1 MNGRPTLLVRRLGR
15 RDYRET
21 WQAMRAFT
29 DRRTP
34 GTTSESWVLEHDPV
48 FTQGQAG
55 RAEHLLD
62 PGPIPVVQTDRGGQ
76 VTYHGPGQLV
86 VYLMLSLRET
96 GLGVRGLVSAMED
109 SVIALLGEYG
119 VAAEARRDAPGVYVD
134 GAKIAALG
142 LRVRR
147 GCTYHG
153 LSFNID
159 MDLEPFG
166 RINPCGHPGLAV
178 TQARDLGI
186 TDSQERL
193 GERLMEQLCRQ
204 TGYRATAASSSWP
217 SPNVS

>member
-1 MNGRPTLLVRRLGR
+1 
-15 RDYRET
+15 
-21 WQAMRAFT
+21 
-29 DRRTP
+29 
-34 GTTSESWVLEHDPV
+34 
-48 FTQGQAG
+48 
-55 RAEHLLD
+55 
-62 PGPIPVVQTDRGGQ
+62 
-76 VTYHGPGQLV
+76 
-86 VYLMLSLRET
+86 MLSLRET

-153 LSFNID
+153 LSFNIV

-166 RINPCGHPGLAV
+166 RIKPCGHPGLAV